1 MVVGKKKV
9 KILRII
15 TRLNVGGSSIH
26 TILLSAY
33 LNSDRFETILVKGRE
48 GDCEGNMQ
56 DLLRKKNICPIII
69 PELGREISLMKDW
82 ITFKKLFKLICKE
95 KPDIVHTH
103 TAKAGFLGRVAAK
116 LAGVPI
122 IIHTFHGHLFH
133 SYFGYFKTKLFIFT
147 ERFLTSFS
155 TKLIA
160 VSENIKKDIVKKY
173 RICNP
178 SKIIF
183 IPLGLELDQF
193 LNLQGEKG
201 NLRKELHL
209 SEETPLI
216 GIVARLVP
224 IKGHQYFL
232 ETTKEVNKIY
242 PMAKFLIVGDGELRE
257 QLENLAKQLG
267 VRENVIFCGFRKDLT
282 RIYAD
287 LDIVV
292 LSSLNEGLPVTVIE
306 ALASAK
312 PVVATNVGGTGDLI
326 EDKITG
332 LLVPPRNS
340 KALAEGILYLLNN
353 PEESIRMGKNG
364 QRKVY
369 PALNYTRLVRDIER
383 LYIELLD
390 KKKINSTPL

>member
-1 MVVGKKKV
+1 MTDRKKV

-15 TRLNVGGSSIH
+15 TRLNVGGPSIH

-48 GDCEGNMQ
+48 GDCEGDMQ
-56 DLLRKKNICPIII
+56 DLLRKKNIHPIII
-69 PELGREISLMKDW
+69 PELSREISFVRDW
-82 ITFKKLFKLICKE
+82 IAFRKLYKLMCRE
-95 KPDIVHTH
+95 KPDIVHSH
-103 TAKAGFLGRVAAK
+103 LAKAGALVRVAAK

-133 SYFGYFKTKLFIFT
+133 SYFGYFKTKLLILM
-147 ERFLTSFS
+147 ERVLACFS

-160 VSENIKKDIVKKY
+160 VSGNVKKEILEKY
-173 RICNP
+173 KICNS
-178 SKIIF
+178 SKISF

-201 NLRKELHL
+201 NLRRELNL
-209 SEETPLI
+209 SDEVPLI

-232 ETTKEVNKIY
+232 RAAKEIIKTH
-242 PMAKFLIVGDGELRE
+242 PSAKFLIVGDGELRG
-257 QLENLAKQLG
+257 QLEDLSRQLATCD
-267 VRENVIFCGFRKDLT
+267 NVIFCGFRKDLT
-282 RIYAD
+282 KIYAD
-287 LDIVV
+287 LDVVV

-306 ALASAK
+306 ALAAAK
-312 PVVATNVGGTGDLI
+312 PVVATDVGGTGDLI
-326 EDKITG
+326 ENKITG

-353 PEESIRMGKNG
+353 PEEGIRMGKNG
-364 QRKVY
+364 QQKVY
-369 PALNYTRLVRDIER
+369 PALNHTRLVEDIEK
-383 LYIELLD
+383 LYIELLN
-390 KKKINSTPL
+390 KKKNKPSL